1 MDLHWLNKYD
11 NSKYFIA
18 ATAIIASL
26 TRENLVTELGHC
38 YPDIYKNDIMQIL
51 ITAST
56 MFIFVRD
63 FKISIQAAL
72 ILYVGIFFIHKFT
85 NHNECLANTEQ
96 TLEDIKNIIIKPE
109 KEN

>member
-1 MDLHWLNKYD
+1 MDLKWLNKFD

-18 ATAIIASL
+18 AAAITASL
-26 TRENLVTELGHC
+26 TRDNLVTELGYC

-72 ILYVGIFFIHKFT
+72 ILYGAIYIIHKYT
-85 NHNECLANTEQ
+85 DRKDCLASTEQ
-96 TLEDIKNIIIKPE
+96 GLQDIKDIISDP
-109 KEN
+109 N